1 MTTTFP
7 HSQRQR
13 LWIQALVL
21 SLGAVGL
28 NLLRIDVVFG
38 YDLLLGSSLAV
49 FALLLLGDIGLVVGI
64 SASLIAWKAWG
75 QPWGELTM
83 LAELLWLRA
92 YLNYFGSVERNHTN
106 GRIVLADITFWIILG
121 IPVIF
126 LIFGLT
132 INLDPTTITLLA
144 IKQALNGII
153 NTTIGFS
160 IFLAFSAW
168 KTNNNPSKAVP
179 IQGLTTAVIMLSVI
193 ASSLALATVS
203 SHQLIQAGQQG
214 ELERLEMLARVV
226 TATPA
231 KETTRI
237 SESLHD
243 SGSLIEF
250 QQTTRSRKDQGFQSN
265 PGLFEAL
272 AKDYQPFSA
281 EKIKARGLELLTIKP
296 SSKPTVN
303 QMLNGYWRTSL
314 PKSIDMVEAKDSA
327 TNGTIVIVVEPAREL
342 IQQILNQSTRL
353 NSMLAWCLLFAALGS
368 EIMAQAV
375 AKQFSLDD
383 LDRPSSSEDKENNYK
398 LAINARDMVAQP
410 ALKTTFISDINRLIT
425 QINNQNTSIQ
435 QLQNKLQNTSLRLR
449 TSREEIDALNT
460 TDALTGCHNRHELYR
475 RLDLE
480 LQRSNRDNSE
490 LSCVCFE
497 VDHYGRIRDSYGQKM
512 VENVLVEIVNDI
524 QDRARTTDCLCR
536 SGEASFSLILP
547 LCSINA
553 AEALAE
559 TFRLAIEGRVIEL
572 DGQHISV
579 TLSIGVSSLRTG
591 KDDSES
597 LINRTEN
604 ALYRAK
610 AEGRNRIVLT

>member
-1 MTTTFP
+1 M
-7 HSQRQR
+7 
-13 LWIQALVL
+13 WIQALVL

-38 YDLLLGSSLAV
+38 FDLLLGSSLAV

-64 SASLIAWKAWG
+64 SASLIAWKTWG
-75 QPWGELTM
+75 QPWSGLMM

-121 IPVIF
+121 IPGIF
-126 LIFGLT
+126 LLFGLT
-132 INLDPTTITLLA
+132 INLDPTSITLLA

-160 IFLAFSAW
+160 IFLAVSAW
-168 KTNNNPSKAVP
+168 KTNNNPSRAVP

-193 ASSLALATVS
+193 ASSFVIATVS
-203 SHQLIQAGQQG
+203 SNQLIQAVLHG
-214 ELERLEMLARVV
+214 ELERLEMIAGVV

-250 QQTTRSRKDQGFQSN
+250 QQTTKSRKDQGFQSN

-353 NSMLAWCLLFAALGS
+353 NSMLAWCLLFVALGS
-368 EIMAQAV
+368 EIMAQTV

-425 QINNQNTSIQ
+425 QINNQNASIQ

-449 TSREEIDALNT
+449 TSREEIDVLST
-460 TDALTGCHNRHELYR
+460 RDALTGCRNRHELYR

-497 VDHYGRIRDSYGQKM
+497 VDHYGRIRDSYGQKI
-512 VENVLVEIVNDI
+512 VEYVLVEIVNDI

-536 SGEASFSLILP
+536 SSESSFTLILP

>member
-1 MTTTFP
+1 M
-7 HSQRQR
+7 
-13 LWIQALVL
+13 WIQALVL
-21 SLGAVGL
+21 SLGAIGL

-38 YDLLLGSSLAV
+38 FDLLLGSSLAV
-49 FALLLLGDIGLVVGI
+49 FALLQLGDIGLVVGI
-64 SASLIAWKAWG
+64 SASLIAWKTWG
-75 QPWGELTM
+75 QPWCGLTM

-92 YLNYFGSVERNHTN
+92 YLRNFGSVKRNHTN
-106 GRIVLADITFWIILG
+106 GRIVLADIIFWIIIGTL
-121 IPVIF
+121 VIF

-132 INLDPTTITLLA
+132 ISLDPSSITLLA

-160 IFLAFSAW
+160 FFLAFSAW
-168 KTNNNPSKAVP
+168 KTNSNPSRAVP

-203 SHQLIQAGQQG
+203 SNQLIQAGQQG
-214 ELERLEMLARVV
+214 ELERLEMIARAVA
-226 TATPA
+226 ATPA
-231 KETTRI
+231 NEMTRI

-250 QQTTRSRKDQGFQSN
+250 QQTTRSRKDQGFQSS

-272 AKDYQPFSA
+272 AKNYQPFSA

-296 SSKPTVN
+296 SSKPTAN

-314 PKSIDMVEAKDSA
+314 PMSINMAEAKDIA
-327 TNGTIVIVVEPAREL
+327 TNGTIAMVVEPAREL
-342 IQQILNQSTRL
+342 IQQILQQTTRL
-353 NSMLAWCLLFAALGS
+353 NSMLAWCLLFAALSS
-368 EIMAQAV
+368 EILARIV

-383 LDRPSSSEDKENNYK
+383 LGRSSGSEDKENDYK
-398 LAINARDMVAQP
+398 LAINGRDTVAQP
-410 ALKTTFISDINRLIT
+410 ALKETFISDINRFVT
-425 QINNQNTSIQ
+425 QINDQNKSIQ
-435 QLQNKLQNTSLRLR
+435 QLQNELKNTSLKLR
-449 TSREEIDALNT
+449 RSREEIDVLST
-460 TDALTGCHNRHELYR
+460 TDALTGCHNRNELYR

-480 LQRSNRDNSE
+480 LQRSNRGNSE

-512 VENVLVEIVNDI
+512 AEHVLVEIVNDI

-536 SGEASFSLILP
+536 SSEASFNLILP

-553 AEALAE
+553 AEVLAE

-572 DGQHISV
+572 DGQQISV
-579 TLSIGVSSLRTG
+579 TLSIGVSSLRAG
-591 KDDSES
+591 NDDSES

>member
-1 MTTTFP
+1 M
-7 HSQRQR
+7 
-13 LWIQALVL
+13 
-21 SLGAVGL
+21 
-28 NLLRIDVVFG
+28 
-38 YDLLLGSSLAV
+38 
-49 FALLLLGDIGLVVGI
+49 LLLGDIGLVVGI
-64 SASLIAWKAWG
+64 SASLIAWKTWG
-75 QPWGELTM
+75 QPWSGLMM

-121 IPVIF
+121 IPGIF
-126 LIFGLT
+126 LLFGLT
-132 INLDPTTITLLA
+132 INLDPTSITLLA

-160 IFLAFSAW
+160 IFLAVSAW
-168 KTNNNPSKAVP
+168 KTNNNPSRAVP

-193 ASSLALATVS
+193 ASSFVIATVS
-203 SHQLIQAGQQG
+203 SNQLIQAVLHG
-214 ELERLEMLARVV
+214 ELERLEMIAGVV

-250 QQTTRSRKDQGFQSN
+250 QQTTKSRKDQGFQSN

-353 NSMLAWCLLFAALGS
+353 NSMLAWCLLFVALGS
-368 EIMAQAV
+368 EIMAQTV

-425 QINNQNTSIQ
+425 QINNQNASIQ

-449 TSREEIDALNT
+449 TSREEIDVLST
-460 TDALTGCHNRHELYR
+460 RDALTGCRNRHELYR

-497 VDHYGRIRDSYGQKM
+497 VDHYGRIRDSYGQKI
-512 VENVLVEIVNDI
+512 VEYVLVEIVNDI

-536 SGEASFSLILP
+536 SSESSFTLILP

>member
-1 MTTTFP
+1 M
-7 HSQRQR
+7 
-13 LWIQALVL
+13 WIQALVL
-21 SLGAVGL
+21 SLCAVGL

-38 YDLLLGSSLAV
+38 FDLLLGSSLAV

-64 SASLIAWKAWG
+64 SASLIAWKTWG
-75 QPWGELTM
+75 QPWCGLTM

-92 YLNYFGSVERNHTN
+92 YLRYFGSAERNHTN
-106 GRIVLADITFWIILG
+106 GRIILADIIFWIILG

-126 LIFGLT
+126 LVFGLT
-132 INLDPTTITLLA
+132 INLDPSNVTLLA

-160 IFLAFSAW
+160 IFLAFRAW
-168 KTNNNPSKAVP
+168 KTNNNPSTAVP

-203 SHQLIQAGQQG
+203 SNQLIQAAQQG
-214 ELERLEMLARVV
+214 ELGRLEMIARAVA
-226 TATPA
+226 ATPA
-231 KETTRI
+231 SEMTRI

-243 SGSLIEF
+243 SGSLVEF
-250 QQTTRSRKDQGFQSN
+250 QQTNGSRKDQGFQSN

-272 AKDYQPFSA
+272 AKNYQLFSA
-281 EKIKARGLELLTIKP
+281 EKIKARGLELLTIKQ

-303 QMLNGYWRTSL
+303 QMLNGYWRTRL
-314 PKSIDMVEAKDSA
+314 PKSINIVETNDSE
-327 TNGTIVIVVEPAREL
+327 TTGTIVMVVEPAREL
-342 IQQILNQSTRL
+342 IQQILHQSTRL
-353 NSMLAWCLLFAALGS
+353 NSMLAWCWLFAALGS
-368 EIMAQAV
+368 EILAQTV
-375 AKQFSLDD
+375 AKQFRLDG
-383 LDRPSSSEDKENNYK
+383 LERPSGSEDKENNYK
-398 LAINARDMVAQP
+398 LAINGRETVAQP
-410 ALKTTFISDINRLIT
+410 ALKTTFISDVNRFIT
-425 QINNQNTSIQ
+425 QINDQNKSIH
-435 QLQNKLQNTSLRLR
+435 QLQNELSNTSLRLR
-449 TSREEIDALNT
+449 SSREEVDVLST

-512 VENVLVEIVNDI
+512 AEHVLVEIVNDI
-524 QDRARTTDCLCR
+524 QERARTTDCLCR
-536 SGEASFSLILP
+536 SSEASFSLILP
-547 LCSINA
+547 LCSIKA
-553 AEALAE
+553 AEVLAE

-572 DGQHISV
+572 EGQHISV
-579 TLSIGVSSLRTG
+579 TLSIGISSLRTG
-591 KDDSES
+591 NDDSES